1 MLRKYRFKNFF
12 SFLEETEVS
21 LTVSSHVPDAYSIA
35 KDDRGQR
42 VSKVL
47 AVLGA
52 NASGKTNVLK
62 PVVFV
67 HWFVSQSF
75 QLQPD
80 ALIPLQPHAE
90 AMDQPSEF
98 ETEFCLDGE
107 VWRYRVVLTTKRV
120 LEESLHR
127 KTSSQFSYVFVRK
140 WSQASK
146 GYEFKQKKDFGLK
159 AAEVIDA
166 RQNASVLSIA
176 AQYGVDIATKL
187 GHFEI
192 ASNIDFAG
200 RMVNDSNYIGRLGA
214 YYHQNPD
221 HRKHMEALLRRW
233 DLGFHGVEFEEVIP
247 NPEKP
252 EEKAIMMYGVHKGRT
267 GPFRLGFRQESS
279 GTVALF
285 SLLAKLLPVLRKGGM
300 AVIDELESDL
310 HPLMLE
316 PVLDL
321 FFNERT
327 NPHNAQLLFTC
338 HAAEVLKHLHK
349 CQVLLVEKNAHCES
363 EAWRLDSV
371 KGVRVD
377 DNLYAKYL
385 AGAYSAVPEFH

>member
-1 MLRKYRFKNFF
+1 MLRKYRFRNFF
-12 SFLEETEVS
+12 SFLDDAEVS

-35 KDDRGQR
+35 RDDRGQR

-62 PVVFV
+62 PIVFT
-67 HWFVSQSF
+67 HWFVRHSF
-75 QLQPD
+75 RLPPD
-80 ALIPLQPHAE
+80 APIPLQPHAE
-90 AMDQPSEF
+90 AMDRPSEF
-98 ETEFCLDGE
+98 ETEFCLDGD
-107 VWRYRVVLTTKRV
+107 VWRYRVVLTAKRV

-140 WSQASK
+140 WVQASK
-146 GYEFKQKKDFGLK
+146 GYEFKQKKSFGLK

-166 RQNASVLSIA
+166 RRNASVLSIA
-176 AQYGVDIATKL
+176 AQYGVDVATKL
-187 GHFEI
+187 SRFEI
-192 ASNIDFAG
+192 TSNIDFAG
-200 RMVNDSNYIGRLGA
+200 RVVNDSHYISQLGG

-221 HRKHMEALLRRW
+221 YRKRMESLLRRW
-233 DLGFHGVEFEEVIP
+233 DLGFQRVEFEEVVP
-247 NPEKP
+247 DPEKP
-252 EEKAIMMYGVHKGRT
+252 EEKAIAMYGVHEGRT

-285 SLLAKLLPVLRKGGM
+285 SLLAKLLPVLRKGGV

-321 FFNERT
+321 FFDERS

-349 CQVLLVEKNAHCES
+349 SQVLLVEKNAHCES
-363 EAWRLDSV
+363 EAWRLDAV
-371 KGVRVD
+371 KGVRAD
-377 DNLYAKYL
+377 ENLYAKYL
-385 AGAYSAVPEFH
+385 AGAYSAVPELH